1 MKYIFKRALAALMVA
16 VFIVLMVPQNA
27 YCKEK
32 LANIAVNVNGNMFTV
47 KAINYGY
54 DRNYYLSM
62 RDMGQA
68 LRGTSKE
75 FVVELTKDE
84 DDESLF
90 VLNSNIPEDV
100 EVGEMLQIKGA
111 EERADGSLWADVT
124 RKKMHIDIGNHIYAF
139 YVIPHKDSDDEWD
152 VYVSLGEFALAMNMQ
167 TEYNNDMLY
176 IHTDNEFDMN
186 SHSSLNSDFMYMA
199 DSCLVGDATTGALY
213 TESNADT
220 VIAIASTTKLMT
232 YLIIREAMV
241 NGEISEN
248 DTVTFSAKAQALA
261 DTSSGVVKI
270 KAGDRADIT
279 DVIKAMLICSSN
291 ECSLALAEHLCG
303 NEEDFVARMNAKAR
317 ELELSENARFFNP
330 HGLPCY
336 QNDVMNAKLQNH
348 LTARDMFKLASHIL
362 NTHPEI
368 TDITSIKKET
378 LSSLNNFKAVNTNNL
393 LYNVDNSVGLK
404 TGTTDK
410 AQYCLVSA
418 STAQDMNGDTHYI
431 VAVVYGAESVQA
443 QSYTSMVLQ
452 RIALQKFNAR
462 ELGITPVKKDS
473 NYVPETLEELVGCIL
488 NNER

>member
-1 MKYIFKRALAALMVA
+1 MRETLKRTFAALMAAVMVA
-16 VFIVLMVPQNA
+16 LLIPQGA

-32 LANIAVNVNGNMFTV
+32 VETITVNVNGQMNSV
-47 KAINYGY
+47 SAISYGY

-62 RDMGQA
+62 RDMSVA
-68 LRGTSKE
+68 MRGTSKE

-90 VLNSNIPEDV
+90 ILRRPGADDEIDADS
-100 EVGEMLQIKGA
+100 VGDQGETGD
-111 EERADGSLWADVT
+111 DGFRWMDVT
-124 RKKMHIDIGNHIYAF
+124 RKKMHIEIEGHTYAF
-139 YVIPHKDSDDEWD
+139 YVIPHKCDDGEWD

-167 TEYNNDMLY
+167 AEYNDGLLCIY
-176 IHTDNEFDMN
+176 TENEFDLN
-186 SHSSLNSDFMYMA
+186 GRDSLTGDFYYMA
-199 DSCLVGDATTGALY
+199 DSCLVGDATTGAIY

-232 YLIIREAMV
+232 YLVIKDAMV
-241 NGEISEN
+241 RGEISES
-248 DTVTFSAKAQALA
+248 DVVTFSANAQALA
-261 DTSSGVVKI
+261 DTSSGVVKV
-270 KAGDRADIT
+270 KAGDRANIM

-303 NEEDFVARMNAKAR
+303 SEAEFVKRMNAKAA
-317 ELELSENARFFNP
+317 ELELSADAKFFNP

-336 QNDVMNAKLQNH
+336 SNDVLNAKLQNH
-348 LTARDMFKLASHIL
+348 LTARDMFRLASHIL
-362 NTHPEI
+362 NTYPEI
-368 TDITSIKKET
+368 TEITSIKKEKLQS
-378 LSSLNNFKAVNTNNL
+378 LSDFKAVNTNNL
-393 LYNVDNSVGLK
+393 LYNVENCVGLK

-418 STAQDMNGDTHYI
+418 STVQDMNGQTHYL

-462 ELGITPVKKDS
+462 ELGITPAKNDE
-473 NYVPETLEELVGCIL
+473 NYVPETLEELIGGVL
-488 NNER
+488 NRAR

>member
-1 MKYIFKRALAALMVA
+1 MKNIIRKTIAALMVA
-16 VFIVLMVPQNA
+16 IMVALLIPQSA
-27 YCKEK
+27 QCKEK
-32 LANIAVNVNGNMFTV
+32 IENISVNVNGDVFTV
-47 KAINYGY
+47 KAIDYGY

-62 RDMGQA
+62 RDMGLA
-68 LRGTSKE
+68 LKDTSKA
-75 FVVELTKDE
+75 FTVELTKDE

-90 VLNSNIPEDV
+90 VLKAGKDEEEQNDSIEIKDV
-100 EVGEMLQIKGA
+100 EEHD
-111 EERADGSLWADVT
+111 DGSNWLDVT
-124 RKKMHIDIGNHIYAF
+124 RKKMHIDIGNHVYAF

-167 TEYNNDMLY
+167 AEYNNGQLY
-176 IHTDNEFDMN
+176 IYTDNEFDLN
-186 SHSSLNSDFMYMA
+186 GRASLDSDFFYMA

-232 YLIIREAMV
+232 YLVIKDALV
-241 NGEISEN
+241 KGEISDT

-270 KAGDRADIT
+270 KAGDKASIN

-303 NEEDFVARMNAKAR
+303 NEADFVARMNAKAR
-317 ELELSENARFFNP
+317 ELELSENTKFFNP

-336 QNDVMNAKLQNH
+336 ENDVMNAKLQNH

-362 NTHPEI
+362 NTYPEI
-368 TDITSIKKET
+368 TEITSIKKTTLET
-378 LSSLNNFKAVNTNNL
+378 LNNFKAVNTNNL
-393 LYNVDNSVGLK
+393 LYNVDNCIGLK

-418 STAQDMNGDTHYI
+418 SEAKDMNGDTHYI

-452 RIALQKFNAR
+452 RIAMQKFNAR
-462 ELGITPVKKDS
+462 ELGITPAKNDA
-473 NYVPETLEELVGCIL
+473 NYVPETLEELVGCVL
-488 NNER
+488 NKAR